1 MKNVKSPKWLGD
13 ISHHSAF
20 IIDACTGRSSDDYAS
35 DEMLRLAVERSFEI
49 IGEALNRLHRHDPD
63 SAGRISHSS
72 AIIGFRNIL
81 AHGYDIVEDAQ
92 VWKVIIED
100 LPVLRGEVDAL
111 ISEG

>member
-1 MKNVKSPKWLGD
+1 MDAKSPRWLGD

-20 IIDACTGRSSDDYAS
+20 IIDACAGRSVDDYAS

-63 SAGRISHSS
+63 LAAKISHSS

-81 AHGYDIVEDAQ
+81 AHGYDIVEEAQ

-100 LPVLRGEVDAL
+100 LPVLRNEVDAL
-111 ISEG
+111 LSEG